1 MNRVPVIVWNPAY
14 LEELE
19 PDGGVVPVDPD
30 TFISGN
36 SQIITAPASED
47 GDVFEEVVE
56 DRDEKQDDEDL
67 PQSMKDMY
75 DFLGELSEK
84 IQTFNSTMKRST
96 NPGQPP
102 VVPDD
107 VPTSDDEDVIDDVPE
122 DTEEDTKQ
130 VLQDAV
136 QSLSMLNDGLRSVLS
151 LSRDTS
157 SPQHTDVPR
166 VDIWDTG
173 KAIEREFRLFPNPT
187 RKGLKDRLENQVWD
201 LLQLIQERVDQGT
214 YNDTDMR
221 LVDGLHVISVLHARL
236 GILTEIAIKHRAKR
250 P

>member
-1 MNRVPVIVWNPAY
+1 M
-14 LEELE
+14 
-19 PDGGVVPVDPD
+19 
-30 TFISGN
+30 
-36 SQIITAPASED
+36 
-47 GDVFEEVVE
+47 
-56 DRDEKQDDEDL
+56 
-67 PQSMKDMY
+67 
-75 DFLGELSEK
+75 
-84 IQTFNSTMKRST
+84 
-96 NPGQPP
+96 
-102 VVPDD
+102 VPDD

-221 LVDGLHVISVLHARL
+221 LVDGLHVISVLNARL
-236 GILTEIAIKHRAKR
+236 GILTEIVIVIMTLLLG
-250 P
+250 

>member
-1 MNRVPVIVWNPAY
+1 M
-14 LEELE
+14 
-19 PDGGVVPVDPD
+19 
-30 TFISGN
+30 
-36 SQIITAPASED
+36 
-47 GDVFEEVVE
+47 
-56 DRDEKQDDEDL
+56 
-67 PQSMKDMY
+67 
-75 DFLGELSEK
+75 
-84 IQTFNSTMKRST
+84 
-96 NPGQPP
+96 
-102 VVPDD
+102 VPDD

-136 QSLSMLNDGLRSVLS
+136 QSLSILNDGLRSVLS
-151 LSRDTS
+151 LSWDTS
-157 SPQHTDVPR
+157 SPQHTDVHG

-236 GILTEIAIKHRAKR
+236 GILTETALKHRAKR